1 MYPGSRKHT
10 LQHRPQPLD
19 GPGLKASGLGTNVCP
34 SPQTFTNLFMK
45 LPECF
50 LSESV
55 PLVSGLQVCRAAVQG
70 PLRTSQICILRAG
83 PEQNGT
89 IQSLGD
95 TVPGTA
101 VTQ

>member
-1 MYPGSRKHT
+1 
-10 LQHRPQPLD
+10 
-19 GPGLKASGLGTNVCP
+19 
-34 SPQTFTNLFMK
+34 MK

-50 LSESV
+50 QFGARKVKIVQLIRRGRGGKKSPSMFAE
-55 PLVSGLQVCRAAVQG
+55 LVSGLQVCRAAVRG
-70 PLRTSQICILRAG
+70 PLRTPQIRVLRAG
-83 PEQNGT
+83 RGQNGT